1 MEGKEEEKEN
11 VVRYRKKTVHTKRTK
26 LITLFKV
33 ANKIGRGEGGGGG
46 GGGGE
51 GGGGGGEGGG
61 GGGEGGG
68 GGRVKKE

>member
-33 ANKIGRGEGGGGG
+33 ANKIGRGGGLE

-51 GGGGGGEGGG
+51 GEGEGKGEGGEGGG
-61 GGGEGGG
+61 K
-68 GGRVKKE
+68 GGRGKKE